1 MIDLETI
8 EQRIRDYQIELSV
21 LRTTHDQ
28 MVAVQEQS
36 TKQFNERVQQN
47 QVRFQQLTGII
58 SELEKMQTELQTENN
73 GELTLTD
80 RLKK

>member
-58 SELEKMQTELQTENN
+58 SELEQLKGTLAENN